1 LPLPAARLALAHG
14 TLLRQLDQP
23 RAAIARLRDARTGF
37 AALAARP
44 FIVRCDEELIACGLP
59 APTGGSAD
67 PLELSADEIA
77 VAHLVAAG
85 RSNRETATQ
94 LYLSVKTV
102 EYHLAKIYT
111 KLAISSR
118 RQLASRLNPATSP
131 PGRP

>member
-1 LPLPAARLALAHG
+1 VACPLPPG
-14 TLLRQLDQP
+14 VGGP
-23 RAAIARLRDARTGF
+23 VRAERRR
-37 AALAARP
+37 
-44 FIVRCDEELIACGLP
+44 VRGR
-59 APTGGSAD
+59 
-67 PLELSADEIA
+67 
-77 VAHLVAAG
+77 HLVAAG

-131 PGRP
+131 PGQPT